1 MSILNEKL
9 AQFRAVINII
19 GSEVSNLVPD
29 SPEGL
34 TLQQYEN
41 LVDSDVNASRVLRK
55 DFLMVPKFTEG
66 GLYNDESSLQ
76 RVSGIL
82 NYAQGITHR
91 LLTYRGTMPGDPT
104 FGVPWLNYLGK
115 TYRSAGL
122 VSANLS
128 RDIEEEVFKDPR
140 TASVDSLS
148 VSFISPEAVN
158 VELTLVPIYTNSNQ
172 AVEISLTSGGL

>member
-19 GSEVSNLVPD
+19 GSEVASSVNITD
-29 SPEGL
+29 ENL

-41 LVDSDVNASRVLRK
+41 LVQEDINASRILRK

-66 GLYNDESSLQ
+66 GLYNDVSSLQ

-91 LLTYRGTMPGDPT
+91 LLTYRGTMPGDPN

-115 TYRSAGL
+115 TYKNKSL
-122 VSANLS
+122 VIANLS
-128 RDIEEEVFKDPR
+128 NDIQEEVFKDPR
-140 TASVDSLS
+140 TSLVESLNIQFLDPESVSVD
-148 VSFISPEAVN
+148 I
-158 VELTLVPIYTNSNQ
+158 TLVPIYTNANQ
-172 AVEISLTSGGL
+172 AVEISISSGA